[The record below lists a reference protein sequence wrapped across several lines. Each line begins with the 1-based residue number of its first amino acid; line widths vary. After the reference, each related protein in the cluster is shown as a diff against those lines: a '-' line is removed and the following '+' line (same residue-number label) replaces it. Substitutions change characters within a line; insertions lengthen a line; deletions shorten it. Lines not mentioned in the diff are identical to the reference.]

1 MKKKVRELSIPC
13 TAISRHWAR
22 SRRAGAHRGMLTLGS
37 FCLLPQHRVSPLP
50 RHLLALGMTIPS
62 TPLADFIRE
71 QQVDATLVSTPASAP
86 TDTVLESAA
95 SLGLTDAALIVK
107 SIVFV
112 AANGIPLLVL
122 APGTLRIDRRALER
136 QMGCRVRL
144 ATPAEAEAATG
155 HVVGTIPPLC
165 VDACSTLEVFMD
177 RAVYEQTESIYAGT
191 GVQSLHLCIPPAE
204 LLRVSGATVG
214 DFTLEQPPEASAPMP
229 AELPDDNVVLEE
241 TSFEDV
247 AVPPPRPSP
256 PPIDNAALKEIAF
269 EYLLVPGSSADDM
282 GSDERPGGPDAPPL
296 PREVARVLAAKSL
309 SPTPIELPRAEVLR
323 VRRQAKELVFATLRA
338 LEPPRSIVPA
348 SNGDADWQQSGDVAP
363 DDGCWYGKG
372 GKDDSGE
379 VIVWKSR
386 LEEAA
391 DDAADVDSV
400 HRRRRPTP
408 SPLPPV
414 LSADATWQLIVGKTL
429 HGRLGSKAA
438 RKLTRALKPGAV
450 ISATGRAQL
459 NPRLTGPDLVARSL
473 EILETESP
481 ALDAKRE
488 TAAPKPAAPVPR
500 SPPPPSPTGT
510 QTTAA
515 RAPLPASPCLLVD
528 DASSLEQLS
537 TGMDAAISNSE
548 PIGIDAEW
556 RPRSLSSPEDEAE
569 TPLALLQIATPTRT
583 FVIDMIA
590 ISSDPALA
598 LSLQSIVRR
607 VMRAP
612 TVSKLGFAMQED
624 LRRVEAALPGATE
637 GAEALFDLQDG
648 ATRAL
653 GFPKRKVVGLAASC
667 ESLLSMVVDKTEQT
681 SDWSARPLTASQLAY
696 AATDASVLLPLANA
710 LGRDSWT
717 SLLLSSGSQAAQQS
731 RRPPLSDEER
741 EKRKAAGL
749 ALREQRRA
757 AAPPPTP
764 PPPTISTRALPLA
777 GLDTLLSDYLGPP
790 IGQRSKVLRMCAG
803 QRALQD
809 TDMQLAAAGGGGLT
823 LWADG
828 AACLFINTANSNR
841 RGSYRNIFWREH
853 RGELAGSLCFS
864 WYLGRGQRL
873 TDPSMRA
880 LLNPEKP
887 TLLFCRRQPSRP
899 YRCCGR
905 LTAVA
910 LANPPDDQ
918 LGDGEPAARLP
929 AWETTP
935 PTATHLIWRLD
946 DADALLSS
954 AASRDIG
961 RILPL
966 SEKGMV
972 EELFGATGIG
982 SMRPEQYSQE
992 SPAPRG

>member
-1 MKKKVRELSIPC
+1 MATKTTHSRLLRRLTSVRYGSVYYPPLNSLFADPH
-13 TAISRHWAR
+13 TSP
-22 SRRAGAHRGMLTLGS
+22 MLLLGGVS
-37 FCLLPQHRVSPLP
+37 LLPQHRISPLP
-50 RHLLALGMTIPS
+50 RHLLALSMTISS

-86 TDTVLESAA
+86 TDTVQESAA
-95 SLGLTDAALIVK
+95 SLGLSDAALIVK

-112 AANGIPLLVL
+112 AGNGIPLLVL
-122 APGTLRIDRRALER
+122 APGTLRIDRAALER

-177 RAVYEQTESIYAGT
+177 RAVSSQTESIYAGT

-214 DFTLEQPPEASAPMP
+214 DFTLEPSPEVSAPSP
-229 AELPDDNVVLEE
+229 EVSAPLPPSPSPLPIDNVVLE
-241 TSFEDV
+241 
-247 AVPPPRPSP
+247 
-256 PPIDNAALKEIAF
+256 EIAF
-269 EYLLVPGSSADDM
+269 EYLLVPGSSADDV
-282 GSDERPGGPDAPPL
+282 PDVPPL
-296 PREVARVLAAKSL
+296 PREVARVLAAKGL
-309 SPTPIELPRAEVLR
+309 SPTPVELPRAEVLR

-348 SNGDADWQQSGDVAP
+348 SSGDADWQESGDVAP

-372 GKDDSGE
+372 GKDGSGDA
-379 VIVWKSR
+379 IVWKSR
-386 LEEAA
+386 LEETA

-400 HRRRRPTP
+400 RRRRRPPP

-438 RKLTRALKPGAV
+438 RKLTRALKPGA
-450 ISATGRAQL
+450 IIGATGRAQL

-473 EILETESP
+473 EILEPASP
-481 ALDAKRE
+481 ALDTKRE
-488 TAAPKPAAPVPR
+488 TAAPMPAAPVPR
-500 SPPPPSPTGT
+500 SAPPPSPTGT
-510 QTTAA
+510 GTTVAH
-515 RAPLPASPCLLVD
+515 APPPASPCLLVD
-528 DASSLEQLS
+528 DASSLSQLG
-537 TGMDAAISNSE
+537 TGMDAAIMDSG

-556 RPRSLSSPEDEAE
+556 RPRHISSREDEAE

-590 ISSDPALA
+590 ISRDPALA
-598 LSLQSIVRR
+598 LLLQSTVRR

-637 GAEALFDLQDG
+637 GAEALFDLQNG

-653 GFPKRKVVGLAASC
+653 GFPKRTVVGLGAAC
-667 ESLLSMVVDKTEQT
+667 ESLLSIAVDKTEQT

-696 AATDASVLLPLANA
+696 AATDASVLIPLANA

-717 SLLLSSGSQAAQQS
+717 SLLLSSGSKAARQS

-741 EKRKAAGL
+741 DKRKAAGL
-749 ALREQRRA
+749 ELREQRRA

-790 IGQRSKVLRMCAG
+790 LGQRSKVLRLCAG
-803 QRALQD
+803 PRALED
-809 TDMQLAAAGGGGLT
+809 TDMELAAAGGGGLT

-841 RGSYRNIFWREH
+841 RGSYRNVFWREH

-910 LANPPDDQ
+910 LAHPAEDQ

-935 PTATHLIWRLD
+935 PTATHVIWRLD

-954 AASRDIG
+954 AASKDIG

-966 SEKGMV
+966 NEKGMV

-982 SMRPEQYSQE
+982 SMRPEQYSHDDA
-992 SPAPRG
+992 SL

>member
-1 MKKKVRELSIPC
+1 
-13 TAISRHWAR
+13 
-22 SRRAGAHRGMLTLGS
+22 MLLGS
-37 FCLLPQHRVSPLP
+37 VSPLP
-50 RHLLALGMTIPS
+50 RHLLVLSMTISP

-95 SLGLTDAALIVK
+95 SLGLSDASQIVK

-112 AANGIPLLVL
+112 AGNGIPLLVL
-122 APGTLRIDRRALER
+122 APGTLRIDKAALER

-177 RAVYEQTESIYAGT
+177 RAVYSQTESIYAGT

-214 DFTLEQPPEASAPMP
+214 DFTLEPSPEVSAPMP
-229 AELPDDNVVLEE
+229 PAELPGDNVILEE
-241 TSFEDV
+241 TSFEDLLF
-247 AVPPPRPSP
+247 PPPSPSP
-256 PPIDNAALKEIAF
+256 LPIESAVLEEIAF
-269 EYLLVPGSSADDM
+269 EYLLVPGSSAEDI

-296 PREVARVLAAKSL
+296 PREVARVLAAKGL

-348 SNGDADWQQSGDVAP
+348 SSGDVDWQQSGDIAP

-372 GKDDSGE
+372 GKDGSGD

-386 LEEAA
+386 LEETA

-400 HRRRRPTP
+400 RRRRRPPP

-438 RKLTRALKPGAV
+438 RKLTRALKPGAI

-473 EILETESP
+473 EILEPGSP

-488 TAAPKPAAPVPR
+488 TAAPVPAAPVPAAPVPL
-500 SPPPPSPTGT
+500 SAPPPSPTGT
-510 QTTAA
+510 GRTVAH
-515 RAPLPASPCLLVD
+515 APPPASPCLLVD
-528 DASSLEQLS
+528 DASSLSQLGI
-537 TGMDAAISNSE
+537 GMDAAIIDSE
-548 PIGIDAEW
+548 PIGVDAEW
-556 RPRSLSSPEDEAE
+556 RPRHLSSREDEAE

-590 ISSDPALA
+590 ISRDPALA

-612 TVSKLGFAMQED
+612 TVPKLGFAMQED

-637 GAEALFDLQDG
+637 GAEAIFDLQNG

-653 GFPKRKVVGLAASC
+653 GFPKRTVVGLGAAC
-667 ESLLSMVVDKTEQT
+667 ESLLSIAVDKAEQT

-696 AATDASVLLPLANA
+696 AATDASVLIPLANA

-717 SLLLSSGSQAAQQS
+717 SLLLSSGSKAARQS
-731 RRPPLSDEER
+731 RRPPLSEEER
-741 EKRKAAGL
+741 DKRKAAGL
-749 ALREQRRA
+749 ELREQRRA

-790 IGQRSKVLRMCAG
+790 LGQRSKVLRLCAG
-803 QRALQD
+803 PRALED
-809 TDMQLAAAGGGGLT
+809 TDMELAAAGGGGLT

-841 RGSYRNIFWREH
+841 RGYYRNVFWREH

-910 LANPPDDQ
+910 LAHPAEDQ

-935 PTATHLIWRLD
+935 PTATHVIWRLD

-954 AASRDIG
+954 AASKDIG

-972 EELFGATGIG
+972 EELFGATGVG
-982 SMRPEQYSQE
+982 SMRPEQYSHE
-992 SPAPRG
+992 SPAPHG